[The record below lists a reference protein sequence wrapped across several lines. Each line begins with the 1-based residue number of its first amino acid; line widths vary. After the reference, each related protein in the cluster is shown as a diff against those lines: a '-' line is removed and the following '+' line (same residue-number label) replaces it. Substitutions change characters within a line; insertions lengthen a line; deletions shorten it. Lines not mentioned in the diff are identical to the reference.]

1 MAQAALLSFG
11 TVGAINPWVGQGRA
25 LARTGKGIA
34 TRIAAIMHSSSYLRM
49 ALILGLLSAI
59 GPFAIDMYL
68 PALPAIGTALGADVG
83 AVQLSLTAFFLS
95 LGVGQLLYGPVS
107 DMVGRKPPLYFG
119 LVLFTLASVGCA
131 LATDIQTLVALR
143 FLQGLGAAAGSVI
156 PRAVVRDL
164 HTGTE
169 AARLMSLLMLV
180 FSVSP
185 ILAPLAGSGVIALSG
200 WRGVF
205 WAVGLAAVAGLL
217 LVRTTLNET
226 RPPDQRLDSSVG
238 SALRGYGVLL
248 RDGHYMGL
256 VGIGSA
262 ALAGFFVF
270 LAGSPFV
277 LINHYG
283 LTPTQYSLAFGFN
296 AFAFIGASQFTA
308 KLGRRVGLV
317 PMVKFAATASGLFM
331 AALLAYYLLGGDR
344 LGVLIVLFFIASAFM
359 GLVIPTVSVLALE
372 EHGPIAGTA
381 SALMGTLQMLV
392 GAVAMGVVGLFAN
405 GQPLPMVAGM
415 ALGSLTSV
423 ALTWLTLAG
432 PPRARLAT

>member
-1 MAQAALLSFG
+1 M
-11 TVGAINPWVGQGRA
+11 
-25 LARTGKGIA
+25 
-34 TRIAAIMHSSSYLRM
+34 MSSSYFRM

-68 PALPAIGTALGADVG
+68 PALPAIGTALGAEVG
-83 AVQLSLTAFFLS
+83 AVQFSLTAFFLS
-95 LGVGQLLYGPVS
+95 IGVGQLLYGPVS
-107 DMVGRKPPLYFG
+107 DMVGRKPPLYAG
-119 LVLFTLASVGCA
+119 LGLFIVASVGCA

-143 FLQGLGAAAGSVI
+143 FLQGLGAAAGMAI

-169 AARLMSLLMLV
+169 AARGRSLLMLV

-205 WAVGLAAVAGLL
+205 WAVALAAMAGLL
-217 LVRTTLNET
+217 LVRATLGET
-226 RPPDQRLDSSVG
+226 RPPEQRVESSIG
-238 SALRGYGVLL
+238 GALRAYRLLL
-248 RDGHYMGL
+248 RDWHYLGL
-256 VGIGSA
+256 VGIGSC

-277 LINHYG
+277 FIDHYG
-283 LTPTQYSLAFGFN
+283 FTPTQYSLAFSFN
-296 AFAFIGASQFTA
+296 AVAFIGASQFTA
-308 KLGRRVGLV
+308 TVGRRVGLV
-317 PMVKFAATASGLFM
+317 PMVKFAATASGLTI
-331 AALLAYYLLGGDR
+331 ALLLAYYLFGGDDLR
-344 LGVLIVLFFIASAFM
+344 ALIALNFVASAFM

-372 EHGPIAGTA
+372 EHGAIAGTA

-392 GAVAMGVVGLFAN
+392 GALAMGVVGLFAN

-415 ALGSLTSV
+415 ALGSLSSV
-423 ALTWLTLAG
+423 ALTWLTLGG
-432 PPRARLAT
+432 PPRTRLAT

>member
-1 MAQAALLSFG
+1 MQ
-11 TVGAINPWVGQGRA
+11 
-25 LARTGKGIA
+25 
-34 TRIAAIMHSSSYLRM
+34 SSSYFRM

-68 PALPAIGTALGADVG
+68 PALPAIGTALGAEVG
-83 AVQLSLTAFFLS
+83 AVQFSLTAFFLS
-95 LGVGQLLYGPVS
+95 IGVGQLLYGPVS
-107 DMVGRKPPLYFG
+107 DMVGRKPPLYAG
-119 LVLFTLASVGCA
+119 LGLFIVASVGCA
-131 LATDIQTLVALR
+131 LATDIQTLVAFR
-143 FLQGLGAAAGSVI
+143 FLQGLGAAAGMAI

-205 WAVGLAAVAGLL
+205 WAVALAAMAGLL
-217 LVRTTLNET
+217 LVRATLGET
-226 RPPDQRLDSSVG
+226 RSPEQRVESSIG
-238 SALRGYGVLL
+238 GALRAYRLLL
-248 RDGHYMGL
+248 RDWHYLGL
-256 VGIGSA
+256 VGIGSC

-277 LINHYG
+277 FIDHYG
-283 LTPTQYSLAFGFN
+283 FTPTQYSLAFSFN
-296 AFAFIGASQFTA
+296 AVAFIGASQFTA
-308 KLGRRVGLV
+308 PVGRRVGLV
-317 PMVKFAATASGLFM
+317 PMVKFAATASGLTI
-331 AALLAYYLLGGDR
+331 ALLLAYYLFGGDD
-344 LGVLIVLFFIASAFM
+344 LWVLIALNFIASAFM

-372 EHGPIAGTA
+372 EHGAIAGTA

-415 ALGSLTSV
+415 ALGSLSSV

-432 PPRARLAT
+432 PPRTRLAT